1 MKVKKLKTE
10 IAKFDYVH
18 TSYLYYIP
26 EIFHNCTL
34 NNFDF
39 SGQKKLSATI
49 RNFVE
54 GLSNK
59 KGLFFWGS
67 FGVGKTHLLVA
78 LYRVIVS
85 KYEDCSPDEVYYTSF
100 EKVVRE
106 IKSRS
111 GEEDFLD
118 ILCNTGWLFLDDIS
132 AVSIKD
138 TNAEILRT
146 IINSRYEGGL
156 TTCFSSN
163 LEPSKLEGLHPH
175 AISRINGMCD
185 VVKVVGKDRRV

>member
-1 MKVKKLKTE
+1 MSSQKQKIE
-10 IAKFDYVH
+10 FAKFDYPH

-39 SGQKKLSATI
+39 SGQKKLIAII

-54 GLSNK
+54 GVSSK
-59 KGLFFWGS
+59 KGLFLWGS
-67 FGVGKTHLLVA
+67 FGIGKTHLLVA

-100 EKVVRE
+100 EKAVRE
-106 IKSRS
+106 IKSRGS
-111 GEEDFLD
+111 EEDFLEV
-118 ILCNTGWLFLDDIS
+118 LCNTSWLFLDDIS
-132 AVSIKD
+132 AVSSKD
-138 TNAEILRT
+138 SAEILRS

-156 TTCFSSN
+156 ATCFTSN
-163 LEPSKLEGLHPH
+163 YAASESGLHPH
-175 AISRINGMCD
+175 AISRINGMSE
-185 VVKVVGKDRRV
+185 VVRIVGKDRRG